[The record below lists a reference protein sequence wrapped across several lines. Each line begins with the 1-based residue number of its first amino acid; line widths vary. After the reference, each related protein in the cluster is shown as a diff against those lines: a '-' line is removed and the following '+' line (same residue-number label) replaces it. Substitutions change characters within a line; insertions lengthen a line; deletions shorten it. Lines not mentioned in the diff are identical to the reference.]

1 MQKLSVF
8 FVSDHTGV
16 TAEAV
21 GHSLLSQFRE
31 LEYQALTVPFIDT
44 PDKAASLADRVHA
57 AMPALIISTLTDQ
70 AIRAK
75 LRDCAAPM
83 FDVFDAFS
91 EPLAATL
98 GMDPTASPGQI
109 HGMSNSYHAR
119 IDAVNFALAVDDGL
133 NPERLG
139 EADLVLVGV
148 SRAGKTPVSL
158 YLALQYGKKA
168 ANYPLTPDDLGAHT
182 LPPVLLAHR
191 AKLRGLTLSAE
202 RLAQIRNER
211 LPGSRYASLENCRG
225 EIQAAESMMAAS
237 GIPVIDS
244 THRSVEEIAAMIV
257 HEGTGARS

>member
-1 MQKLSVF
+1 VQKLTVF

-31 LEYQALTVPFIDT
+31 LEYQALTVPFVDT
-44 PDKAASLADRVHA
+44 PAKAATLADRVHA
-57 AMPALIISTLTDQ
+57 AMPALIVSTLTDP

-75 LRDCAAPM
+75 LRDCKAPI
-83 FDVFDAFS
+83 FDIFDAFS

-98 GMDPTASPGQI
+98 GMAPTAASGQF

-133 NPERLG
+133 NPDRLG
-139 EADLVLVGV
+139 EADLILIGV

-182 LPPVLLAHR
+182 LPPILLAHR
-191 AKLRGLTLSAE
+191 EKLRGLTLSAE
-202 RLAQIRNER
+202 RLSQIRNER
-211 LPGSRYASLENCRG
+211 LPGSRYASLENCRS

-244 THRSVEEIAAMIV
+244 TRRSVEEIAALIV
-257 HEGTGARS
+257 HTA

>member
-1 MQKLSVF
+1 MEKLTVF

-31 LEYQALTVPFIDT
+31 LEYQAQTVPFVDT
-44 PDKAASLADRVHA
+44 SAKAAALAERVRA
-57 AMPALIISTLTDQ
+57 AMPAVIVSTLTDEN
-70 AIRAK
+70 IRSG
-75 LRDCAAPM
+75 LRDCEAPV
-83 FDVFDAFS
+83 FDIFDAFS
-91 EPLAATL
+91 EPLAAML
-98 GMDPTASPGQI
+98 GMSPTASSGQI

-139 EADLVLVGV
+139 EADLILVGV

-191 AKLRGLTLSAE
+191 EKLRGLTLSPE

-211 LPGSRYASLENCRG
+211 LPNSRYASLENCRS
-225 EIQAAESMMAAS
+225 ELQAAESMMAAS
-237 GIPVIDS
+237 GIAVIDS
-244 THRSVEEIAAMIV
+244 TRRSVEEIAAMIV
-257 HEGTGARS
+257 HTV